1 MTVHDTRIPARAPLY
16 GPAFDSDPHATY
28 RMLRQFG
35 PIAPVQLA
43 PGFDGCP
50 QGITGWLVLDYDVA
64 LHLLRD
70 PQTWSKDPRGWE
82 STLPADNPLQP
93 MLGHRPNTL
102 FTDGPEHARLRAVV
116 TDSLALIDTG
126 RLRTD
131 VQQLADQ
138 LIAQFSRDGHADLI
152 AQYTRPLP
160 GLVFNN
166 LFGGEQYGPDLVNAL
181 GGMLDADPQRAVAA
195 GAAFFQ
201 YVTTIVTTKQ
211 NRRGPDLASWYMD
224 HPHALTQ
231 EEVTHQVVLTLGAA
245 LEPLSASI
253 GNAISRA
260 LADRQR
266 YTDLTNGTVAART
279 AVEEVLRS
287 EPPMA
292 NYGCHYARHPVQFYG
307 APIHPAEPVLISY
320 AAINAELP
328 TTEGSGGAHL
338 AWSAGPHACPARQ
351 PAMLL
356 AVTAVERLL
365 NALGDL
371 DLAVPREQ
379 LTWRPGLFQRSL
391 AALPVRFS
399 PLH

>member
-1 MTVHDTRIPARAPLY
+1 MTLLDTHPGPAPLF
-16 GPAFDSDPHATY
+16 GAAFDADPQATY
-28 RMLRQFG
+28 RMLRQYS
-35 PIAPVQLA
+35 PVARVQLTPA
-43 PGFDGCP
+43 FQGCP
-50 QGITGWLVLDYDVA
+50 SGITGWLVLDYDVA

-70 PQTWSKDPRGWE
+70 TQTWSKDPRPWE
-82 STLPADNPLQP
+82 ATLPATNPLQP
-93 MLGHRPNTL
+93 MLGHRPNVL
-102 FTDGPEHARLRAVV
+102 FSDGPQHTRLRAVV

-131 VQQLADQ
+131 VQRLADQ
-138 LIAQFSRDGHADLI
+138 LIARFARDGRADLI
-152 AQYTRPLP
+152 AQYTVPLP
-160 GLVFNN
+160 GLVFNQ
-166 LFGGEQYGPDLVNAL
+166 LFGGEQYGPDLVEAL

-195 GAAFFQ
+195 GGKFFQ
-201 YVTTIVTTKQ
+201 YVTNIVTAKQ
-211 NRRGPDLASWYMD
+211 ARRGADLASWYMD
-224 HPHALTQ
+224 HPHALTT

-292 NYGCHYARHPVQFYG
+292 NYGCHYARYPVTFYG

-320 AAINAELP
+320 AAINAALP

-351 PAMLL
+351 PATLL
-356 AVTAVERLL
+356 SVTAVERLL

-391 AALPVRFS
+391 AALPVKFS